1 MKDTGEGVLEGRV
14 QPIFYFEVYK
24 QLVDAV
30 EEDLSSEHQR
40 SVVEKCVSADTLAKP
55 NQGACL

>member
-14 QPIFYFEVYK
+14 QPNFYFEVSK

-30 EEDLSSEHQR
+30 EEDLSGKRQR
-40 SVVEKCVSADTLAKP
+40 SVIEKCVSADTPAQP
-55 NQGACL
+55 NPEACL

>member
-14 QPIFYFEVYK
+14 QPNFYFEVSK

-30 EEDLSSEHQR
+30 EEDLSGKRQR